1 MTKATVSAGEGFI
14 SEVEIDSGHH
24 VVFDA
29 SAGSGGGGKELTAT
43 EGVSASLASCTLMT
57 MQMYAARKEW
67 DLTGTTVEVDT
78 TYENANPSSFKVS
91 IEFSD
96 HLDPDQRKKLLVIAG
111 KCPVHRL
118 LTDPVPLET
127 VAT

>member
-1 MTKATVSAGEGFI
+1 MTKATVSTGDGFI
-14 SEVEIDSGHH
+14 SEVEIDSGHS

-29 SAGSGGGGKELTAT
+29 SAKSGGSGEELTST

-67 DLTGTTVEVDT
+67 DLTGTRVEVDT
-78 TYENANPSSFKVS
+78 TYENANPSNFKVS
-91 IEFSD
+91 IEFPE